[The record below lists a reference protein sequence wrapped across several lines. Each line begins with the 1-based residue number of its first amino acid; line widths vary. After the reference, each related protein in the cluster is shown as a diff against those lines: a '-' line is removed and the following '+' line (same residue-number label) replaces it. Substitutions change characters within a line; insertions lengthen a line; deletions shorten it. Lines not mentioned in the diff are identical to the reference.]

1 MTRFVIACLL
11 GALALAPTAGFV
23 TLGCATPAAPPPKPA
38 PPPPPPPEP
47 DHPRTWDEV
56 PDFYGTMCPP
66 PAFELD
72 EPHTKSVGG
81 VTWTVE
87 GSVARREGRWS
98 GPLIIGVLG
107 AVKDAQEATRKNLQ
121 KAKAAFA
128 KAKVNVVLLNG
139 DVAETAEISDV
150 VAMIGAIFGDTWPL
164 LVHSGNSEWTS
175 GFTNAFF
182 ELEKK
187 HPSVFN
193 LNLIRELDLGGVVIV
208 SLPGWSVKDFVK
220 PGGCYYQERHVDEVR
235 ERLETISDRG
245 DLPILTAHGP
255 PRGPGKASLD
265 RTWEFGNVGDPS
277 LAELLTGDLVDIGIF
292 GHILEAGG
300 RATSDP
306 VTHKPLKLPQK
317 APAKRLFVNVGS
329 ASATGIELLTKKT
342 SRGMAAIV
350 TVATDTRLASVT
362 FIKLRS

>member
-1 MTRFVIACLL
+1 MARSVIACLL
-11 GALALAPTAGFV
+11 LALALAPMGVGPLA
-23 TLGCATPAAPPPKPA
+23 LGCATPAAPPPKP
-38 PPPPPPPEP
+38 PPPKPPPEP

-56 PDFYGTMCPP
+56 PAFYGTMCPP

-72 EPHTKSVGG
+72 EPHTKTVGG

-98 GPLIIGVLG
+98 GPLTIGVLG

-121 KAKAAFA
+121 KAKAAFT
-128 KAKVNVVLLNG
+128 KAKVNAVLFNG

-193 LNLIRELDLGGVVIV
+193 LNFIRELDFGGVVLV

-220 PGGCYYQERHVDEVR
+220 PGGCYYQKRHVDEVR
-235 ERLETISDRG
+235 DRLEAISDRG
-245 DLPILTAHGP
+245 DLPIL
-255 PRGPGKASLD
+255 ASLD

-277 LAELLTGDLVDIGIF
+277 LAELLDGDLVDIGIF

-329 ASATGIELLTKKT
+329 ASSTGIELLTKKT

-362 FIKLRS
+362 FIKLR

>member
-1 MTRFVIACLL
+1 MIRSVVVCVLL
-11 GALALAPTAGFV
+11 VLALVPTTTGLAM
-23 TLGCATPAAPPPKPA
+23 LGCATPAPPPPKPP

-47 DHPRTWDEV
+47 DHPRTWAEV

-66 PAFELD
+66 PAFVLD
-72 EPHTKSVGG
+72 EPLKKTVAG

-87 GSVARREGRWS
+87 GTVARRAGRWS
-98 GPLIIGVLG
+98 GPLTIGVLG
-107 AVKDAQEATRKNLQ
+107 AVKDAQEATKKNLQ
-121 KAKAAFA
+121 KAKAAFT
-128 KAKVNVVLLNG
+128 KAKVHVVLFNG

-150 VAMIGAIFGDTWPL
+150 VAMIGSIFGDTWPL

-182 ELEKK
+182 ELERE
-187 HPSVFN
+187 HPAVFN
-193 LNLIRELDLGGVVIV
+193 LNFIRELDLGGVVLV

-220 PGGCYYQERHVDEVR
+220 PGGCHYQGRHVDEVR
-235 ERLETISDRG
+235 ERLEAISDRG
-245 DLPILTAHGP
+245 DLAILTAHGP
-255 PRGPGKASLD
+255 PRGPGKTSLD
-265 RTWEFGNVGDPS
+265 RTWDFGNVGDES
-277 LAELLTGDLVDIGIF
+277 LAALLTEGTVDIGIF

-306 VTHKPLKLPQK
+306 VTHTPLKLPMK

-329 ASATGIELLTKKT
+329 ASSIGIELLTKKT

-350 TVATDTRLASVT
+350 TVDPATRLASVN
-362 FIKLRS
+362 FLKLR